1 MTSPIRV
8 LIADDHT
15 IVRAGVRLL
24 LDTEPDIEVVGEA
37 VEGSEALALTRK
49 LCPDVVLM
57 DVAMP
62 GMDGMEATR
71 QIKAHCPETQVL
83 VLTMHRSDEYFFK
96 MLQAGAS
103 GYIIKG
109 AETHE
114 LLRAVHVVAQGEVFL
129 YPTITSKLVREY
141 LDITRAGTSGTPSL
155 SPREKEIMRL
165 LAEGYSNKEIA
176 EKLVITL
183 STVYTHR
190 SKLMDKLGLTSRYDL
205 VQYARRKGIIRD
217 F

>member
-1 MTSPIRV
+1 MKPIRV

-37 VEGSEALALTRK
+37 MGGSEAVRLALELR
-49 LCPDVVLM
+49 PNVVLM

-62 GMDGMEATR
+62 GMDGIEATR
-71 QIKAHCPETQVL
+71 QIKAQSPDIQIL
-83 VLTMHRSDEYFFK
+83 VLTMHRSDEYLFE

-109 AETHE
+109 AETDE
-114 LLRAVHVVAQGEVFL
+114 LIRAVRVVAKGEVFL
-129 YPTITSKLVREY
+129 YPTVTSKLVKEY
-141 LDITRAGTSGTPSL
+141 LELAKAGADTGPVL
-155 SPREKEIMRL
+155 SPREREIMRL

-190 SKLMDKLGLTSRYDL
+190 SKLMEKLGLTSPHDL
-205 VQYARRKGIIRD
+205 IQYARRTGIIRD

>member
-1 MTSPIRV
+1 MTPIRV

-24 LDTEPDIEVVGEA
+24 LDIEPDIEVVGEA
-37 VEGSEALALTRK
+37 VGGSEAVRLALE
-49 LCPDVVLM
+49 LHPNVILM

-62 GMDGMEATR
+62 DMDGIEATR
-71 QIKAHCPETQVL
+71 QIKAQSPDIQVL
-83 VLTMHRSDEYFFK
+83 VLTMHRSDEYLFE
-96 MLQAGAS
+96 MLQVGAS

-109 AETHE
+109 AETDE
-114 LLRAVHVVAQGEVFL
+114 LIHAVRVVARGQVFL
-129 YPTITSKLVREY
+129 YPTVTSKLVKEY
-141 LDITRAGTSGTPSL
+141 LELAKSGADTGPTL
-155 SPREKEIMRL
+155 SPREREIMRL

-190 SKLMDKLGLTSRYDL
+190 GKLMEKLGLTSRYDL
-205 VQYARRKGIIRD
+205 IQYARRTGIIRD